1 MVILKENIKNQVKEI
16 FKELKDSVKLT
27 VFTQKI
33 ECPSCEDNRRLMKE
47 ISSLSGKIDIDVF
60 NFVIDKEM
68 AEHFNIYKIPAT
80 IVSGVK
86 DYGIRFFGIPGGY
99 EFTSFINSIK
109 MVSSGETGLSI
120 ETKNELKTLKNPVHI
135 QVFITLTCPYCSKA
149 VQMAHEMAIESDL
162 ITSDMIDASIFPH
175 LANRYKVFAVP
186 KVIINEKIEFEG
198 ALPESEFLKYVM
210 QSKK

>member
-1 MVILKENIKNQVKEI
+1 MVILNENIKNQVKEI
-16 FKELKDSVKLT
+16 FKELKDPVKLT

-33 ECPSCEDNRRLMKE
+33 ECPSCEDNRRLMEE
-47 ISSLSGKIDIDVF
+47 ISSLSDKIDTDVF
-60 NFVIDKEM
+60 NFVIDKER
-68 AEHFNIYKIPAT
+68 AEHFNIDKIPTT
-80 IVSGVK
+80 IVSGEK
-86 DYGIRFFGIPGGY
+86 DYGVRFFGIPGGY

-109 MVSSGETGLSI
+109 MISFGETGLSI
-120 ETKNELKTLKNPVHI
+120 ETKNKLKTLKNPVHI
-135 QVFITLTCPYCSKA
+135 QVFVTLTCPYCSKA
-149 VQMAHEMAIESDL
+149 VHMAHEMAIESDL

-210 QSKK
+210 QSK

>member
-1 MVILKENIKNQVKEI
+1 MVILNENIKNQVKEI
-16 FKELKDSVKLT
+16 FKELKDPVKLT

-33 ECPSCEDNRRLMKE
+33 ECPSCEDNRRLMEE
-47 ISSLSGKIDIDVF
+47 ISSLSDKIDIDVF
-60 NFVIDKEM
+60 NFVIDKER
-68 AEHFNIYKIPAT
+68 AEHFNIDKIPAT
-80 IVSGVK
+80 ILSGVK
-86 DYGIRFFGIPGGY
+86 DHGIRFFGIPGGY

-109 MVSSGETGLSI
+109 IVSIGETTLSA
-120 ETKNELKTLKNPVHI
+120 ETKEQLKTLTNSVHI
-135 QVFITLTCPYCSKA
+135 QVFVTLTCPYCSKA
-149 VQMAHEMAIESDL
+149 VHMAHEMAIESDL

-210 QSKK
+210 QSK